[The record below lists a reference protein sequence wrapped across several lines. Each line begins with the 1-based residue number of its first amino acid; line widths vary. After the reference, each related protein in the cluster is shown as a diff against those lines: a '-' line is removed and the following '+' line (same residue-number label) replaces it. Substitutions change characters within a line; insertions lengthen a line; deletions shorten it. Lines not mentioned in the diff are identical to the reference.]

1 MSEKIGMVNVSQH
14 EEHMFLGRDL
24 FKGREVS
31 EQTARDVDEEIR
43 RIIEAAYGRAKEILI
58 QYHDKLIALAEALI
72 EYETLDAPE
81 LTEVISTG
89 KLINPPK
96 RKTGLGTPPTATP
109 TPPTE
114 PADQPEIDPGPVI
127 DPSPASA

>member
-1 MSEKIGMVNVSQH
+1 MVNVSQH

-89 KLINPPK
+89 NLTNPPQ
-96 RKTGLGTPPTATP
+96 RKTGLGTPPATP
-109 TPPTE
+109 QAQSSEPPSQTE
-114 PADQPEIDPGPVI
+114 VIPPPGV

>member
-1 MSEKIGMVNVSQH
+1 
-14 EEHMFLGRDL
+14 MFLGRDL

-43 RIIEAAYGRAKEILI
+43 RIIESAYGRAKTILI
-58 QYHDKLIALAEALI
+58 EHRDKLVALAEALI

-89 KLINPPK
+89 KLTNPPA
-96 RKTGLGTPPTATP
+96 RKSGLGAKPANESQPIPAEPSGQATVLPTT
-109 TPPTE
+109 
-114 PADQPEIDPGPVI
+114 DIDPT
-127 DPSPASA
+127 PASA